1 MEAAR
6 GLILVD
12 GEWVSR
18 PLDPYHIMAS
28 ARQDDTEMRDA
39 VPKTTTQVPEYGI
52 LSQTVISTPLNKLIL
67 PANIRHKDLTDIVMV
82 GEDAIHIKEICDY
95 GHVRHVASKTDFS
108 GGHILAAKVF
118 GDPREI
124 PKSKGAGFPMSKDH
138 MKMRPRKLITGEEE
152 NLLPPEVVVLT
163 LTNRTLMFLWA
174 RQMHTAAARFCH
186 KTLRLPAG
194 STRLDRL
201 GSFLAIDPK
210 FRAIAVAAHEGRFIL
225 YKTKSMERWRGE
237 SKANNDITT
246 PIEDERI
253 ISLEGQIMHMDF
265 LSSGAQDEFH
275 VVLLFVVVVDGKTK
289 LTCFDWDCR
298 QDLSKV
304 TARTERHL
312 VQDEDMMPSLL
323 IPLRRSPDFLLVSN
337 DHISVYKN
345 ILSGYTAR
353 TLVPI
358 DENILCPLLPGDSK
372 TLPRWTAWDEAPRN
386 PEYQKEAFYI
396 AREDGRIMY
405 VVRGPANTVELD
417 EAGEWS
423 YRIDTAFAC
432 LSMDNSEAS
441 QQYPDILVAGGAGND
456 GLLCKV
462 GSWPAEYS
470 HTVQYPGT
478 NQFSYVESIPNW
490 TPLTD
495 LAVTQLSSP
504 RASDERQRSSIF
516 VANGNS
522 PHGEISEL
530 RHGVQAVVDDSFS
543 GINGCAGIWVVDHGS
558 HMVDIEGTMKRQ
570 HYAIFVITLPPE
582 TLVIRVVRT
591 QPESRAEFSGAW
603 EQGSWDKFQTPSED
617 DPLEDDVM
625 RDEETI
631 SACTWSDRISI
642 QITSKEARTL
652 VRPTLRL
659 AHSLEFDTSLL
670 LAASRTGCPF
680 VAIAF
685 REGGVTFLEVIPIST
700 TGAFEKANSFRH
712 KLAYD
717 PTCIEILGIG
727 GFQYVFVSTFDS
739 KILLFKHYRG
749 ETSRITELNEDA
761 WHINSGNSQKLC
773 ESAAVLSCKGR
784 HVLVCGM
791 RDGFLWS
798 SNLEV
803 GEDGLTSL
811 SSWTAIQMGA
821 TSAKVTRSETD
832 ASAAFVSCGSDFCR
846 VRCSAAESSDIQLDS
861 IWFTDRAHPEYNQ
874 SPVSAMYQLP
884 FLQNS
889 DVVGQNLGGFLF
901 AVAGDRL
908 LFSQLDSDVKWPT
921 SDVPPP
927 VPYDAR
933 AVPRKLV
940 TGAKPTNILYM
951 QKLRRVLVSTME
963 AKEKHAPP
971 HGERVLESSIKLL
984 RVRDDRPQHDTDIKQ
999 EEEVPAERLVVAQC
1013 SLLNAE
1019 RVYSMVEWQ
1028 FVNEEGKRYSFII
1041 VGTGIQISSTSQSG
1055 RRLIFNTG
1063 KHGSKLEQQKASTYS
1078 DPIYSIALWDNQTII
1093 SIIGKTLSIDRFS
1106 EPDGRWYQRGKLDL
1120 PSPGVHV
1127 SVNRPF
1133 IYVST
1138 LKHSHLC
1145 YRVSE
1150 TTRPGYFD
1158 LALEFSDSAARSCA
1172 RHLVMEVPNANVA
1185 LDNNRFVLLTDKNSG
1200 SITGLYQPPA
1210 LAYSNA
1216 SATLFEACLPRS
1228 VVRLDRGDIRPPWRR
1243 PNPNG
1248 KVIGVLA
1255 DDIIGACTDGTIFA
1269 LAILSQPARHLLRL
1283 LQNLIEVKATRSGA
1297 HQHATVKPRSGDI
1310 FKVLMNNTPG
1320 NQHGG
1325 ILIRDVDPRHLE
1337 QNSQRGQRHKH
1348 IDGDLLKR
1356 WLDEGGDVEG
1366 LVWDDA
1372 DAEIGALFKDL
1383 ALDVEGTWGVRS
1395 AGKGKD
1401 RQENRQM
1408 YGFVRRWMK
1417 DVLMPVL

>member
-1 MEAAR
+1 MEPAR
-6 GLILVD
+6 GLTLVD

-18 PLDPYHIMAS
+18 PLDPYHIMANT
-28 ARQDDTEMRDA
+28 RQDDTEMRDA
-39 VPKTTTQVPEYGI
+39 APKTTTQVPEYGI

-67 PANIRHKDLTDIVMV
+67 PANIRHKNLTDIVMV
-82 GEDAIHIKEICDY
+82 GEDAIHLKEIHDY
-95 GHVRHVASKTDFS
+95 GHIRHVASKTDFS

-118 GDPREI
+118 GDPRKI
-124 PKSKGAGFPMSKDH
+124 PKSKGAGFPLSKDQV
-138 MKMRPRKLITGEEE
+138 KMRPRRSTTGEED

-163 LTNRTLMFLWA
+163 LSNRTLMFLWA

-186 KTLRLPAG
+186 KTIRLPAG
-194 STRLDRL
+194 SSRLDRL

-210 FRAIAVAAHEGRFIL
+210 FRAIAVAAHQGRFIL
-225 YKTKSMERWRGE
+225 YKTKSMERWRRE
-237 SKANNDITT
+237 STDSNETTT

-275 VVLLFVVVVDGKTK
+275 VILLFVVVVDGKTK

-323 IPLRRSPDFLLVSN
+323 IPLRLSPDFLLVCN
-337 DHISVYKN
+337 DHISVYRN

-358 DENILCPLLPGDSK
+358 DDNILNPLLPGDSK
-372 TLPRWTAWDEAPRN
+372 SLPQWTAWDKAPRN

-405 VVRGPANTVELD
+405 VVRGPANTVEVD

-432 LSMDNSEAS
+432 LSVDNSETS
-441 QQYPDILVAGGAGND
+441 QQYPDVLVAGGAGND
-456 GLLCKV
+456 SLLCKI

-470 HTVQYPGT
+470 YAVQYPGT

-530 RHGVQAVVDDSFS
+530 RHGVHAVVDDSFS

-570 HYAIFVITLPPE
+570 HYAIFTITLPPE

-591 QPESRAEFSGAW
+591 QPESRADLSGAW
-603 EQGSWDKFQTPSED
+603 DQGSWDKFQTPSDD

-631 SACTWSDRISI
+631 SACTWSDQISI
-642 QITSKEARTL
+642 QITRQEARTL

-659 AHSLEFDTSLL
+659 SHSLEFDTSLL
-670 LAASRTGCPF
+670 LAASRAGCPF

-685 REGGVTFLEVIPIST
+685 REGGVTFLEVIPISR
-700 TGAFEKANSFRH
+700 TGTFDKANSFRH

-717 PTCIEILGIG
+717 PTCIEILEIG

-739 KILLFKHYRG
+739 KILLFKHCRG
-749 ETSRITELNEDA
+749 KTSRVTELNEDA
-761 WHINSGNSQKLC
+761 WHENSGDSQKLC
-773 ESAAVLSCKGR
+773 ESAAVLSCNGR
-784 HVLVCGM
+784 DMLVCGM
-791 RDGFLWS
+791 RHGFLWS
-798 SNLEV
+798 SDLEV
-803 GEDGLTSL
+803 GEDGLTSS
-811 SSWTAIQMGA
+811 SSWTCIQMGA

-846 VRCSAAESSDIQLDS
+846 VRCSADESSDLQLES

-884 FLQNS
+884 FMQTL
-889 DVVGQNLGGFLF
+889 DVIGQNLGGFLF

-908 LFSQLDSDVKWPT
+908 LFSQLDSDVKWSTLDMPAR
-921 SDVPPP
+921 

-951 QKLRRVLVSTME
+951 QKLRRVLVSTIE

-984 RVRDDRPQHDTDIKQ
+984 RVRDDRSHHDTEIKQ

-1019 RVYSMVEWQ
+1019 RVYSMIEWQ
-1028 FVNEEGKRYSFII
+1028 FINEEGKRYSFII
-1041 VGTGIQISSTSQSG
+1041 V
-1055 RRLIFNTG
+1055 
-1063 KHGSKLEQQKASTYS
+1063 EQQKASIYP
-1078 DPIYSIALWDNQTII
+1078 DPIYSIALWDNQTTI
-1093 SIIGKTLSIDRFS
+1093 SIIGKTLSFDRFS
-1106 EPDGRWYQRGKLDL
+1106 ELEGRWYQRGKLDL

-1133 IYVST
+1133 VYVST

-1145 YRVSE
+1145 YRVSD
-1150 TTRPGYFD
+1150 TVRPGYFY

-1172 RHLVMEVPNANVA
+1172 RHLVMEVSNANIA
-1185 LDNNRFVLLTDKNSG
+1185 LDKNRFVLLTDKNSG

-1210 LAYSNA
+1210 LEYSNA
-1216 SATLFEACLPRS
+1216 SPTLFEACLPRS
-1228 VVRLDRGDIRPPWRR
+1228 VVRLGRGDIRPPWRR

-1248 KVIGVLA
+1248 KVTGVLA

-1269 LAILSQPARHLLRL
+1269 FAILSQPARHLLRL

-1310 FKVLMNNTPG
+1310 FKVLMNNAPG
-1320 NQHGG
+1320 NQHGS
-1325 ILIRDVDPRHLE
+1325 IIIRDVDPRHLE

-1356 WLDEGGDVEG
+1356 WLDEGGDVEA
-1366 LVWDDA
+1366 LVWDNA
-1372 DAEIGALFKDL
+1372 DAEVGALFKDL
-1383 ALDVEGTWGVRS
+1383 ALDVEGSWGVRND
-1395 AGKGKD
+1395 GKGKD
-1401 RQENRQM
+1401 RQENRQV
-1408 YGFVRRWMK
+1408 YEFVRRWMRK
-1417 DVLMPVL
+1417 VLMPVL

>member
-1 MEAAR
+1 MEPAR
-6 GLILVD
+6 GLTLVD

-18 PLDPYHIMAS
+18 PLDPYHIMANT
-28 ARQDDTEMRDA
+28 RQHDTEMRDA
-39 VPKTTTQVPEYGI
+39 APKTTTQVPEYGI

-82 GEDAIHIKEICDY
+82 GEDAIHLKEIHDY
-95 GHVRHVASKTDFS
+95 GHIRHVASKTDFS

-118 GDPREI
+118 GDPRKI
-124 PKSKGAGFPMSKDH
+124 PKSKGAGFALSKDQV
-138 MKMRPRKLITGEEE
+138 KMRPRRSTTGEED

-163 LTNRTLMFLWA
+163 LSNRTLMFLWA

-186 KTLRLPAG
+186 KTIRLPAG
-194 STRLDRL
+194 SSRLDRL

-210 FRAIAVAAHEGRFIL
+210 FRAIAVAAHQGRFIL
-225 YKTKSMERWRGE
+225 YKTKSMERWRRE
-237 SKANNDITT
+237 STDSNETTT
-246 PIEDERI
+246 PIDDERI

-275 VVLLFVVVVDGKTK
+275 VILLFVVVVDGKTK

-312 VQDEDMMPSLL
+312 VQD
-323 IPLRRSPDFLLVSN
+323 
-337 DHISVYKN
+337 
-345 ILSGYTAR
+345 AR

-358 DENILCPLLPGDSK
+358 DDNILNPLLPGDSK
-372 TLPRWTAWDEAPRN
+372 SLPQWTAWDKAPRN

-405 VVRGPANTVELD
+405 VVRGPANTVEVD

-432 LSMDNSEAS
+432 LSVDNSETS
-441 QQYPDILVAGGAGND
+441 QQYPDVLVAGGAGND
-456 GLLCKV
+456 GLLCKI

-470 HTVQYPGT
+470 YAVQYPGT

-530 RHGVQAVVDDSFS
+530 RHG
-543 GINGCAGIWVVDHGS
+543 
-558 HMVDIEGTMKRQ
+558 
-570 HYAIFVITLPPE
+570 

-591 QPESRAEFSGAW
+591 EPESRADLSGAW
-603 EQGSWDKFQTPSED
+603 DQGSWDKFQTPSDD

-631 SACTWSDRISI
+631 SACTWSDQISI
-642 QITSKEARTL
+642 QITRQEARTL

-659 AHSLEFDTSLL
+659 SHSLEFDTSLL
-670 LAASRTGCPF
+670 LAASRAGCPF

-685 REGGVTFLEVIPIST
+685 REGGVTFLEVIPISR
-700 TGAFEKANSFRH
+700 TGTFDKANSFGH

-717 PTCIEILGIG
+717 PTCIEILEIG

-739 KILLFKHYRG
+739 KILLFKHCRG
-749 ETSRITELNEDA
+749 KTSRVTELNEDA
-761 WHINSGNSQKLC
+761 WHENSGDSQKLC
-773 ESAAVLSCKGR
+773 ESAAVLSCNGR
-784 HVLVCGM
+784 DMLVCGM
-791 RDGFLWS
+791 RHGFLWS
-798 SNLEV
+798 SDLEV
-803 GEDGLTSL
+803 GEDGLTSS
-811 SSWTAIQMGA
+811 SSWTCIQMGA

-846 VRCSAAESSDIQLDS
+846 VRCSADGSSDLQLES

-884 FLQNS
+884 FMQTL
-889 DVVGQNLGGFLF
+889 DVIGQNLGGFLF

-908 LFSQLDSDVKWPT
+908 LFSQLDSDVKWSTLDMPAR
-921 SDVPPP
+921 

-951 QKLRRVLVSTME
+951 QKLRRVLVSTIE

-984 RVRDDRPQHDTDIKQ
+984 RVRDDRSHHDTEIKQ

-1019 RVYSMVEWQ
+1019 RVYSMIEWQ
-1028 FVNEEGKRYSFII
+1028 FINEEGKRYSFII
-1041 VGTGIQISSTSQSG
+1041 VGTGIQRSQRSQSG

-1063 KHGSKLEQQKASTYS
+1063 KHGSKLEQQKASIYP
-1078 DPIYSIALWDNQTII
+1078 DPIYSIALWDNQTTI
-1093 SIIGKTLSIDRFS
+1093 SIIGKTLSFDRFS
-1106 EPDGRWYQRGKLDL
+1106 E
-1120 PSPGVHV
+1120 
-1127 SVNRPF
+1127 
-1133 IYVST
+1133 
-1138 LKHSHLC
+1138 
-1145 YRVSE
+1145 
-1150 TTRPGYFD
+1150 
-1158 LALEFSDSAARSCA
+1158 LEGSAARSCA

-1210 LAYSNA
+1210 LEYSNA
-1216 SATLFEACLPRS
+1216 SPTLFEACLPRS
-1228 VVRLDRGDIRPPWRR
+1228 VVRLGRGDIRPPWRR

-1248 KVIGVLA
+1248 KVTGVLA

-1269 LAILSQPARHLLRL
+1269 FAILSQPARHLLRL

-1310 FKVLMNNTPG
+1310 FKVLMNNAPG
-1320 NQHGG
+1320 NQHGS
-1325 ILIRDVDPRHLE
+1325 IIIRDVDPRHLE

-1356 WLDEGGDVEG
+1356 WLDEGGDVEV
-1366 LVWDDA
+1366 LVWDNA
-1372 DAEIGALFKDL
+1372 DAEVGALFKDL
-1383 ALDVEGTWGVRS
+1383 ALDVEGSWGVRND
-1395 AGKGKD
+1395 GKGKD

-1408 YGFVRRWMK
+1408 YEFVRRWMRN
-1417 DVLMPVL
+1417 VLMPVL